1 MADASVVHESPEF
14 HIVVRR
20 PGRRSP
26 LAPYRF
32 AITFA
37 FAMAVCGMPLWEA
50 VESGGSIDD
59 ALLRV
64 GGAAL
69 FAWFVLGRI
78 NAILSSAPQP
88 ASVRDSQTSAGADAT
103 APTPPTG

>member
-1 MADASVVHESPEF
+1 MGDTSVVNDAPEF

-20 PGRRSP
+20 PGAPSP

-37 FAMAVCGMPLWEA
+37 FALAVCGLPLWRAAET
-50 VESGGSIDD
+50 GQGIDD

-64 GGAAL
+64 AGSAL

-78 NAILSSAPQP
+78 NSILSSPRRAASAP
-88 ASVRDSQTSAGADAT
+88 V
-103 APTPPTG
+103 APTARK